1 MATADDD
8 APVTSVASHEDVLEF
23 WFDGDVDVSARQCPG
38 PAPPT
43 SEKPP
48 PPDSPQTFRPSVRPS
63 PRAHLTCPRPTPDH
77 ASQENYKRKW
87 FPAGDRT
94 GEMQKRV
101 DDAIS
106 HRFGATLAAAER
118 GDLDAWAD
126 ASPSHAVALVVT
138 LDQFSRHVYRHAPD
152 RDARVAKCDA
162 KCVGVVQTCVERGW
176 DARVPTPQ
184 QVFLLMPFRHTQKD
198 LPRLRLA
205 LERLDARRE
214 TEAQCADL
222 LAKFR
227 RTTLRCLQDLEGK
240 QHVDGDDI
248 LEFHEFEPQPEV
260 LRSMPS
266 HPVYRTVESFL
277 RRKLIEEHDVHTE
290 RVAEERPRSVAIS
303 LSGGVDSMVLA
314 TTLKAAAPSFGDFDV
329 VAMHIDYANRPE
341 SGKEADFVR
350 GWCERKGI
358 VCVVRRI
365 AEVKRGVT
373 PREQYEAESRA
384 IRYGLYKE
392 CAKTHGFPAVFVGHH
407 EGDVQENIIAN
418 IFRGANVLGMNGMNE
433 EGVVEGVRIWR
444 PMLPHSKDPV
454 LDFAHTFGVPY
465 FLDTTPTWSTRGKL
479 RNQLLPLL
487 ADMFGDGFLR
497 NLSLLGEDSAQLGR
511 MVEDSVLGP
520 FSRRMRLSD
529 SGAYADF
536 SGDEDKP
543 MLFWK
548 EALKRMCHGL
558 GSGMMKERSV
568 RELIDRFTLAKRR
581 VAKDG
586 WITLKKLNKTFV
598 TGKTLGMFASEF
610 FPHYPWTEKSAWSEP
625 VGTTVGLDA
634 AEPTRVGPWTITA
647 RVVPNSRE
655 GVAALLESAA
665 PLDVWAILRNE
676 ITYLLPLTDTHAAP
690 GAYYVDTKA
699 RIPPLRGVDAQVARA
714 LPLVVPAGLGGVSG
728 GDGVLEVG
736 GSIPGGGG
744 GGDGFRAKSW
754 PPSLLRGEM
763 CVEVTLRFVRTR
775 SHAVDGE
782 E

>member
-106 HRFGATLAAAER
+106 NRFGATLAAAER
-118 GDLDAWAD
+118 GDLDVWAD

-248 LEFHEFEPQPEV
+248 LEFHEFEPKPEV

-277 RRKLIEEHDVHTE
+277 RRKLIEHDVNME
-290 RVAEERPRSVAIS
+290 PGAEERPRSVAIS

-314 TTLKAAAPSFGDFDV
+314 TILKAAAPSFGDFDV

-384 IRYGLYKE
+384 IRYGLY
-392 CAKTHGFPAVFVGHH
+392 
-407 EGDVQENIIAN
+407 
-418 IFRGANVLGMNGMNE
+418 
-433 EGVVEGVRIWR
+433 
-444 PMLPHSKDPV
+444 
-454 LDFAHTFGVPY
+454 
-465 FLDTTPTWSTRGKL
+465 
-479 RNQLLPLL
+479 
-487 ADMFGDGFLR
+487 
-497 NLSLLGEDSAQLGR
+497 LSLI
-511 MVEDSVLGP
+511 
-520 FSRRMRLSD
+520 
-529 SGAYADF
+529 
-536 SGDEDKP
+536 
-543 MLFWK
+543 
-548 EALKRMCHGL
+548 H
-558 GSGMMKERSV
+558 
-568 RELIDRFTLAKRR
+568 I
-581 VAKDG
+581 
-586 WITLKKLNKTFV
+586 
-598 TGKTLGMFASEF
+598 
-610 FPHYPWTEKSAWSEP
+610 
-625 VGTTVGLDA
+625 
-634 AEPTRVGPWTITA
+634 
-647 RVVPNSRE
+647 
-655 GVAALLESAA
+655 
-665 PLDVWAILRNE
+665 
-676 ITYLLPLTDTHAAP
+676 
-690 GAYYVDTKA
+690 
-699 RIPPLRGVDAQVARA
+699 
-714 LPLVVPAGLGGVSG
+714 
-728 GDGVLEVG
+728 
-736 GSIPGGGG
+736 
-744 GGDGFRAKSW
+744 
-754 PPSLLRGEM
+754 
-763 CVEVTLRFVRTR
+763 
-775 SHAVDGE
+775 
-782 E
+782 